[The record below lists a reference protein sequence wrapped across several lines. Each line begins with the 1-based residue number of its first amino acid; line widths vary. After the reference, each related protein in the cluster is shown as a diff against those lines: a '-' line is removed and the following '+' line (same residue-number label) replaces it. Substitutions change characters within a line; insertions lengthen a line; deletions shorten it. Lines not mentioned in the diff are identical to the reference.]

1 MHNPYDHME
10 APAKLDIIG
19 FIGSQYVSMVS
30 LDSHYSC
37 CQSFSAPHG
46 KGTIHAMDAT
56 MLPRVA
62 SSSGLCMAWISIVWD
77 KIPNQQ
83 QGLTINKLTNSE
95 PRNPL
100 SD

>member
-10 APAKLDIIG
+10 APAKLGIIG
-19 FIGSQYVSMVS
+19 FIGSQYISMVS

-37 CQSFSAPHG
+37 CQSFSAPNG

-62 SSSGLCMAWISIVWD
+62 SSSGLCMAWISIVWEESSACD
-77 KIPNQQ
+77 C
-83 QGLTINKLTNSE
+83 LTMPKNGYQAPYLHVI
-95 PRNPL
+95 
-100 SD
+100 